1 MSSIELKFN
10 SFELDS
16 EVGRLVSPELELL
29 FIIERDNSQ
38 RSHSQQGRDVSIVL
52 LTHRATGRAPLLSL
66 TRLHEARR
74 SCLTLAD
81 GILCQRLQ

>member
-1 MSSIELKFN
+1 MLQCYCYCHCIFN
-10 SFELDS
+10 FQFI
-16 EVGRLVSPELELL
+16 SPELELL

-66 TRLHEARR
+66 TSLHEARR

-81 GILCQRLQ
+81 GILRQRFQ